1 MKNRLTVKDFKNKD
15 SFFFYAVS
23 LITCQERI
31 DEISSYYDGNRTDSL
46 SNAVLLKL
54 LINNIVMYIF
64 NNFENMVETYGYNE
78 NLDEVDLDQVIEKL
92 CIILKEKISEGL
104 V

>member
-1 MKNRLTVKDFKNKD
+1 
-15 SFFFYAVS
+15 
-23 LITCQERI
+23 
-31 DEISSYYDGNRTDSL
+31 NRTDSL
-46 SNAVLLKL
+46 SNDVLLKL

-64 NNFENMVETYGYNE
+64 NNFEYMVKTYGYNE

-92 CIILKEKISEGL
+92 GVILKEKISEGL

>member
-1 MKNRLTVKDFKNKD
+1 MKNRLTVKDFKNKY
-15 SFFFYAVS
+15 SFFYAVS
-23 LITCQERI
+23 LIACQESI
-31 DEISSYYDGNRTDSL
+31 DEISSYYNGNRTDSL
-46 SNAVLLKL
+46 SNDVLLKL

-64 NNFENMVETYGYNE
+64 NNFEYMVETYGYNE

-92 CIILKEKISEGL
+92 GVILKEKISEGL